1 MLSGLE
7 DTVWLVSIYFKC
19 KHKRRS
25 IAIGLFFISCGN
37 ASIFF
42 PSPAQPFNHIALTIS
57 DLVKPGRLIR
67 VLPGSIFSVGHE
79 RLTPTSSKL
88 FLDGLILIGLAANS
102 DRIPLGFHLAGF
114 VLLAWVMTTVMG

>member
-1 MLSGLE
+1 MVIDQHKGLNMLSVLE

-42 PSPAQPFNHIALTIS
+42 PSPDQPFNHIALTIS
-57 DLVKPGRLIR
+57 DLVKPGHLIR
-67 VLPGSIFSVGHE
+67 NTPARFFQSAMSGWFPPLP
-79 RLTPTSSKL
+79 SS
-88 FLDGLILIGLAANS
+88 FWMA
-102 DRIPLGFHLAGF
+102 
-114 VLLAWVMTTVMG
+114 